1 MELKV
6 KSTAKPTKRG
16 DLSIP
21 SFPSEEQALAWMGP
35 PPLVPGEDPAE
46 YEHVLR
52 LVAQAMKPVDIVD
65 WFWVRDVTDLEWE
78 VVRLRKIK
86 AFMIS
91 QEKITKIGTD
101 EEGETCLGDGSDQE
115 NLAYAMR
122 HCINTLERLDRMIM
136 ALEVRRDRVYRESE
150 RRGGSAAR
158 LRRAAEQIEDGEF
171 CEIEQDDLGQKRA
184 A

>member
-1 MELKV
+1 MEFNV
-6 KSTAKPTKRG
+6 KSTAKPIKGG
-16 DLSIP
+16 DLSIQ
-21 SFPSEEQALAWMGP
+21 SFPPEEQALAWMGP
-35 PPLVPGEDPAE
+35 PPLVPGEDPAQ

-52 LVAQAMKPVDIVD
+52 LVAHAMKPVDIVD

-91 QEKITKIGTD
+91 QEKMIKPGIDEDGEPTV
-101 EEGETCLGDGSDQE
+101 EEGSNEE
-115 NLAYAMR
+115 NLACAIR
-122 HCINTLERLDRMIM
+122 HSINTLERLDRLIM

-150 RRGGSAAR
+150 RRGGSATR
-158 LRRAAEQIEDGEF
+158 LHRAAKQIEDAEF
-171 CEIEQDDLGQKRA
+171 CEIEQNDSVQKRA